1 MIGSGES
8 PELLDRLNSNET
20 LREMIQEKDTKFLSK
35 INLPVEIPEMLYS
48 SEWDIFDF
56 SNKSIGTSLSHLSC
70 FYTKMFTGNPKLE
83 MKVIEQQIIS
93 TYNYQ
98 ELRELLLKIATKCT
112 GRPIWKI
119 NPKWELPIPLQSV
132 LNSLPKGFLQDFGF
146 VMLAKAREL
155 MLSKDWDSSLE
166 MLRMLEGE
174 VQSGSGN
181 VVAKLSRLIKWE
193 ILLVQISKLLEEW
206 PAPHMGKKV
215 LKKLIHKSLNN
226 FWS

>member
-1 MIGSGES
+1 
-8 PELLDRLNSNET
+8 
-20 LREMIQEKDTKFLSK
+20 
-35 INLPVEIPEMLYS
+35 
-48 SEWDIFDF
+48 
-56 SNKSIGTSLSHLSC
+56 
-70 FYTKMFTGNPKLE
+70 

-166 MLRMLEGE
+166 MLKVLEGE

-206 PAPHMGKKV
+206 PAPHMGKEV
-215 LKKLIHKSLNN
+215 LLKNN
-226 FWS
+226 THNSF